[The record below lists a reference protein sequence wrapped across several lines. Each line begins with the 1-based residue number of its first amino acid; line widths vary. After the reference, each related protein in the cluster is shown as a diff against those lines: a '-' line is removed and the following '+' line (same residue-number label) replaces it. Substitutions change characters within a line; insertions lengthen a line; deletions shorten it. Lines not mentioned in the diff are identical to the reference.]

1 MMTTGLAS
9 LSQNERE
16 KTEENKMGEKS
27 LNSNILMTNLN
38 MLCTK

>member
-9 LSQNERE
+9 QVRMGE